1 MSRVGR
7 TIIKLNNVTKIAD
20 NGQLLDVVGP
30 LGTLT
35 IKKVNNVEYV
45 LNGDTASVRS
55 PVSALAGT
63 GIRLLQSAVDGVNKK
78 FEKVLEI
85 IGSGTKVE
93 LKGRNL
99 ELSLGYTH
107 LVVMV
112 VPVNIDI
119 NVVTGQKSVITLK
132 SMSAAAL
139 GDFAAEIQRK
149 RKSRP
154 YGDFVIHDTSKELI
168 VKKKG
173 GANA

>member
-7 TIIKLNNVTKIAD
+7 AIIKLNNLTKIID
-20 NGQLLDVVGP
+20 KGQVLDVVGP
-30 LGTLT
+30 LGILT
-35 IKKVNNVEYV
+35 INKVKNVEYI
-45 LNGDTASVRS
+45 LDNDKASVES
-55 PVSALAGT
+55 TVSALSGT
-63 GIRLLQSAVDGVNKK
+63 GIRLLQSAVNGVNKK

-107 LVVMV
+107 LVIVV
-112 VPVNIDI
+112 VPDNIDI
-119 NVVTGQKSVITLK
+119 SVTTGQKSVITLK
-132 SMSAAAL
+132 SMSASAL
-139 GDFAAEIQRK
+139 GDFAAEIGRK

-154 YGDFVIHDTSKELI
+154 YGDFVIHDTSKPLI
-168 VKKKG
+168 TKKKG